1 MFAAISRTPVV
12 CAFFLGAI
20 SVLGFSPFDVYIIP
34 IVSVAITIGLL
45 SSQNFTR
52 RKTFLIGFAFAFGL
66 LVVGTSWIYVS
77 LHNFGGMNAPVA
89 ALATLLFCVIFAV
102 PLGLM
107 TAPLNI
113 QALPRKIRLLIFL
126 PLAFCLSDWVRSWL
140 FTGFPWL
147 SLGYSQIPFS
157 PLAGFTPIVGV
168 YGISLILSLMSGW
181 IAYRYITFQT
191 IPPGARPRHL
201 IVSIFTLMVVAAAGI
216 TAKKIQWTQELQ
228 TTGTSVALLQG
239 NIAQDVKW
247 DQTFVLQTLEQYLQ
261 MASEENAEIILLPET
276 ALPILDINLP
286 NSFKEAFS
294 DLTNNRGSNIVYGIP
309 EKSNDGKFFNSVMS
323 VGVSGEQTYRKH
335 HLVPFGDY
343 FPTWQPITWIM
354 QSLSIPMSNFSRG
367 EKYQSPIRAGSQK
380 IAANICYEDVFGE
393 EIIRQLPDA
402 TVLANFTNDAWW
414 GDSLGPKQHLQIA
427 QTRALETGRE
437 MLRVTNTGMT
447 AIIGHDGYIL
457 SSIPQFEKQTLRGV
471 IQGRTGQ
478 TPYVKYGN
486 LLFLAMCVI
495 VALAGL
501 AWHRLFHARTR

>member
-1 MFAAISRTPVV
+1 
-12 CAFFLGAI
+12 
-20 SVLGFSPFDVYIIP
+20 
-34 IVSVAITIGLL
+34 
-45 SSQNFTR
+45 
-52 RKTFLIGFAFAFGL
+52 
-66 LVVGTSWIYVS
+66 
-77 LHNFGGMNAPVA
+77 
-89 ALATLLFCVIFAV
+89 
-102 PLGLM
+102 
-107 TAPLNI
+107 
-113 QALPRKIRLLIFL
+113 
-126 PLAFCLSDWVRSWL
+126 
-140 FTGFPWL
+140 
-147 SLGYSQIPFS
+147 
-157 PLAGFTPIVGV
+157 
-168 YGISLILSLMSGW
+168 
-181 IAYRYITFQT
+181 
-191 IPPGARPRHL
+191 
-201 IVSIFTLMVVAAAGI
+201 
-216 TAKKIQWTQELQ
+216 
-228 TTGTSVALLQG
+228 
-239 NIAQDVKW
+239 
-247 DQTFVLQTLEQYLQ
+247 
-261 MASEENAEIILLPET
+261 
-276 ALPILDINLP
+276 
-286 NSFKEAFS
+286 FKQAFS

-380 IAANICYEDVFGE
+380 IAVNICYEDVFGE

-486 LLFLAMCVI
+486 LLFLGMCAI

>member
-1 MFAAISRTPVV
+1 
-12 CAFFLGAI
+12 
-20 SVLGFSPFDVYIIP
+20 
-34 IVSVAITIGLL
+34 
-45 SSQNFTR
+45 
-52 RKTFLIGFAFAFGL
+52 
-66 LVVGTSWIYVS
+66 
-77 LHNFGGMNAPVA
+77 
-89 ALATLLFCVIFAV
+89 
-102 PLGLM
+102 
-107 TAPLNI
+107 
-113 QALPRKIRLLIFL
+113 
-126 PLAFCLSDWVRSWL
+126 
-140 FTGFPWL
+140 
-147 SLGYSQIPFS
+147 
-157 PLAGFTPIVGV
+157 
-168 YGISLILSLMSGW
+168 MSGW
-181 IAYRYITFQT
+181 IAYRYIIYQT
-191 IPPGARPRHL
+191 ILPSARPRHL
-201 IVSIFTLMVVAAAGI
+201 TVSISALIVVAVVGLA
-216 TAKKIQWTQELQ
+216 AKKIQWTQVLQ

-276 ALPILDINLP
+276 ALPILDTNLP
-286 NSFKEAFS
+286 SSFKQAFS

-380 IAANICYEDVFGE
+380 IAVNICYEDVFGE